1 VSKRLWEKG
10 EGVKDE
16 VLAFTVGNDTELD
29 LRLVKHDTIASAAH
43 ARMLGQIGVLS
54 KEEVLNLINGLS
66 EVYQASEKGEFS
78 IAKELEDCHAAI
90 EAFLVDKVGDAGKK
104 IHTGRSRN
112 DQVLVALRLFMRSEI
127 LEITEQLV
135 DLTGVIVARADEEAK
150 VEMPGYTHM
159 QAAMPTSVG
168 VWLSAYSEW
177 GLELIKEAGALSNII
192 DRNPL
197 GAASGF
203 GVPLK
208 LDREKTASLLG
219 FKRAQRNPIDVQNS
233 RGRYE
238 LKLVRWLVD
247 VGQMVEK
254 FAWDMLLYSTAEFG
268 FFSLPVDL
276 TTGSSIMPQ
285 KHNPDVL
292 ELMRAKVSK
301 LRAAQSELEWVTGK
315 LPSHY
320 HRDFQ
325 LTKEPLFAA
334 VDTARELISI
344 FLLVVKSFHVN
355 KEALELKQTPELY
368 ATYAAYKK
376 VADGAAFRDAY
387 KETADDLKAG
397 KINPKDFREEFE
409 IAVLS
414 SFQESQVDA
423 KADLKKH
430 VQSFN
435 AEKTRLDKI
444 ETEIFK
450 AKPAWGKRLFGA

>member
-1 VSKRLWEKG
+1 MSRLWEKG

-29 LRLVKHDTIASAAH
+29 LNLIKFDAIASAAH

-54 KEEVLNLINGLS
+54 KEEVLSLVGGLS
-66 EVYQASEKGEFS
+66 EVHKTAGSDEFS
-78 IAKELEDCHAAI
+78 IPKELEDCHGAI
-90 EAFLVDKVGDAGKK
+90 EAYLVDKVGDAGKK

-112 DQVLVALRLFMRSEI
+112 DQVLVALRLYIRTE
-127 LEITEQLV
+127 LLNITELLIGLSQ
-135 DLTGVIVARADEEAK
+135 TIVARAEQEAD

-168 VWLSAYSEW
+168 VWLSAFSEW
-177 GLELIKEAGALSNII
+177 SLELIKEAGALSRLI

-208 LDREKTASLLG
+208 LDREKTAELLG
-219 FKRAQRNPIDVQNS
+219 FKRVQRNPIDVQNS

-238 LKLVRWLVD
+238 LKLLRWLVD
-247 VGQMVEK
+247 IGQMVEK
-254 FAWDMLLYSTAEFG
+254 FSWDMLLYSTDEFG

-285 KHNPDVL
+285 KHNPDIL

-301 LRAAQSELEWVTGK
+301 LRAAQNELEWVTGK

-325 LTKEPLFAA
+325 LTKEPLFSSVANA
-334 VDTARELISI
+334 KELLSV
-344 FLLVVKSFHVN
+344 FNLVVNSIEVN
-355 KEALELKQTPELY
+355 KEKLSSKQTPELY

-376 VADGAAFRDAY
+376 VANGQAFRDAY
-387 KETADDLKAG
+387 KKTAEELKAG
-397 KINPKDFREEFE
+397 KIDPKNYADEFE
-409 IAVLS
+409 VAVLS
-414 SFQESQVDA
+414 DFKQSQQDA
-423 KADLKKH
+423 KLELKKH
-430 VQSFN
+430 VKSFN
-435 AEKTRLDKI
+435 AEKARLEKV
-444 ETEIFK
+444 ESEIFK
-450 AKPAWGKRLFGA
+450 CKDGWGAKLFK